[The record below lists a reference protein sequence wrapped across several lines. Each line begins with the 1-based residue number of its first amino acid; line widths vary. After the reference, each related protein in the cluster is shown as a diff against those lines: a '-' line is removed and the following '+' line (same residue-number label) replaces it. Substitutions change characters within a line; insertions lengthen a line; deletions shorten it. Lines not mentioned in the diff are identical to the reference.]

1 MKYLILSP
9 SDKRIM
15 HISTTLQYNK
25 VGGLILDS
33 GLHIAPNIA
42 KVAEVYDVPTYVE
55 IEKYLFVDGEYVI
68 NPNYENEVIENEEEI
83 R

>member
-1 MKYLILSP
+1 MKYLILCP

-42 KVAEVYDVPTYVE
+42 EVAEVNDVPSYVE
-55 IEKYLFVDGEYVI
+55 IEKYLFVNGEYVL
-68 NPNYENEVIENEEEI
+68 NPNYENEVKEDEEEN

>member
-1 MKYLILSP
+1 MKYLILCP

-42 KVAEVYDVPTYVE
+42 EVAEVYGVSSYVE
-55 IEKYLFVDGEYVI
+55 IEKYLFVNGEYVL
-68 NPNYENEVIENEEEI
+68 NPNYENEVKAKNHSI
-83 R
+83 

>member
-33 GLHIAPNIA
+33 GLQIAPNISE
-42 KVAEVYDVPTYVE
+42 VAEVYDVPSYVE
-55 IEKYLFVDGEYVI
+55 IEKYLFVNGEYVL
-68 NPNYENEVIENEEEI
+68 NPNYENEVKENEEEN
-83 R
+83 